1 MATEA
6 SADSAHSSSKK
17 CPANVHEQH
26 KQFQWECHL
35 VDVRDMLIHLSLSI
49 EGAVTDTD
57 VFGEGVE
64 EGGRD

>member
-1 MATEA
+1 MLI
-6 SADSAHSSSKK
+6 SSSLKK
-17 CPANVHEQH
+17 CQTNVHEQH
-26 KQFQWECHL
+26 KQFQWECHP

-64 EGGRD
+64 EDSRE